1 MTRSNQQ
8 QKELPCGGLE
18 RSLKELHE
26 RILATRDVFDLA
38 GKKHKIIELEIL
50 SAEPDFWKNQD
61 RAREIGQELADFKEE
76 VELWD
81 NMEKET
87 VELIEIV
94 KILKPEEDEEL
105 LVETEEKRQT
115 LKRKFE
121 KEELKIFLSG
131 SYDRRNAY
139 LTIYS
144 GAGGTEAQDWAEMLL
159 RMYLR
164 YAEKKGWRAKV
175 LEVSVGQEA
184 GIKQAVFEVNGRY
197 AYGYLKK
204 ESGVHRLVRL
214 SPFNANNLRHTSFA
228 LVEVLPEIEQAQ
240 EGKINPSDL
249 RVDTYRA
256 SGPGGQYVNKTE
268 SAVRL
273 THIPTGLTVT
283 CQSERL
289 QGENR
294 AKAMKV
300 LMNKLYQYELA
311 KTEEEKNK
319 LKGAHTAVAWG
330 NQIRS
335 YVLHPYKMVK
345 DLRTNIESSQ
355 PEKILDGEL
364 DEFVEA
370 ELRLNNI

>member
-1 MTRSNQQ
+1 M
-8 QKELPCGGLE
+8 
-18 RSLKELHE
+18 
-26 RILATRDVFDLA
+26 A

-50 SAEPDFWKNQD
+50 SAEPDFWKNQE
-61 RAREIGQELADFKEE
+61 RVREIGRELADLKEE

-81 NMEKET
+81 NMENEA
-87 VELIEIV
+87 VELIEIA
-94 KILKPEEDEEL
+94 KLLKPEEDEEL
-105 LVETEEKRQT
+105 LVETEEKRQA

-131 SYDRRNAY
+131 PYDRRDAD

-164 YAEKKGWRAKV
+164 YAEKKGWQAKV
-175 LEVSVGQEA
+175 LEVSAGQEA
-184 GIKQAVFEVNGRY
+184 GIKHAVFEVKGRY

-228 LVEVLPEIEQAQ
+228 LVEVLPEIERAQ
-240 EGKINPSDL
+240 EVKINPSDL

-273 THIPTGLTVT
+273 THIPTGLTVN

-289 QGENR
+289 QGENKAR
-294 AKAMKV
+294 AMKM

-311 KTEEEKNK
+311 KTEEEKAK
-319 LKGAHTAVAWG
+319 LRGAHTAAAWG

-345 DLRTNIESSQ
+345 DLRTDVESSQ

-364 DEFVEA
+364 DEFIEA
-370 ELRLNNI
+370 ELRLI

>member
-1 MTRSNQQ
+1 MV
-8 QKELPCGGLE
+8 K
-18 RSLKELHE
+18 
-26 RILATRDVFDLA
+26 
-38 GKKHKIIELEIL
+38 KKHKIIELEIL
-50 SAEPDFWKNQD
+50 SAEPGFWKNQE
-61 RAREIGQELADFKEE
+61 RAKEIGQELADLKEG

-81 NMEKET
+81 NLEKEA

-94 KILKPEEDEEL
+94 KLLKPEEDEEL
-105 LVETEEKRQT
+105 LVEAETKREA
-115 LKRKFE
+115 LKRRFE

-139 LTIYS
+139 VAIYS

-164 YAEKKGWRAKV
+164 YAEKKGWQAKV

-184 GIKQAVFEVNGRY
+184 GIKSAVFEVNGRF

-228 LVEVLPEIEQAQ
+228 LVEVLPEIEQAR
-240 EGKINPSDL
+240 EVKINPSDL

-273 THIPTGLTVT
+273 THILTGLTVN

-289 QGENR
+289 QGENK
-294 AKAMKV
+294 AKAMKM

-319 LKGAHTAVAWG
+319 LKGAHTAAAWG

-345 DLRTNIESSQ
+345 DLRTNLESSQ

-364 DEFVEA
+364 DEFIEA
-370 ELRLNNI
+370 ELRLT

>member
-1 MTRSNQQ
+1 M
-8 QKELPCGGLE
+8 
-18 RSLKELHE
+18 
-26 RILATRDVFDLA
+26 A

-319 LKGAHTAVAWG
+319 LKGAHTAAAWG